1 MQVFTYKLVNEK
13 RQSMLIMMDALNK
26 NFGGENNSV
35 EKLNKPISSG
45 VGKSNSN

>member
-26 NFGGENNSV
+26 KLGGENTHP
-35 EKLNKPISSG
+35 E
-45 VGKSNSN
+45 